1 MDYIDI
7 YCERLAP
14 GLLAEPLNA
23 FSNISFLV
31 AAVAIWRLARRQ
43 NEIPVGIW
51 ILIVLAIAIGIGSGL
66 FHTFATQWAMVLDI
80 VPILLFQIWYIW
92 LYSRRIVGLGSV
104 SSGVLLTGF
113 FFASNFSKQF
123 TDVLNGSL
131 AYAPAFLVL
140 TGLGIYHYQYILRDR
155 WVLLAAAGVF
165 SLSLFF
171 RTLDSSICPYFSI
184 GTHFLWHL
192 LNGGLL
198 YLSARGLIL
207 NWDRDN

>member
-23 FSNISFLV
+23 FSNISFFV
-31 AAVAIWRLARRQ
+31 AAVAIWRLAYRQ
-43 NEIPVGIW
+43 NKIPTGIW
-51 ILIVLAIAIGIGSGL
+51 ILIIFAIAIGIGSSL

-92 LYSRRIVGLGSV
+92 LYSRRVVGMVSV
-104 SSGVLLTGF
+104 TSGVFLTGF
-113 FFASNFSKQF
+113 FFASNFSRQF
-123 TDVLNGSL
+123 TDIFNGSL
-131 AYAPAFLVL
+131 AYAPVFLIL
-140 TGLGIYHYQYILRDR
+140 TGLGIYHYQYLKRDR

-171 RTLDSSICPYFSI
+171 RTLDSSICPYFSL

-207 NWDRDN
+207 NWDKV